1 MPRIQDDRRPVEHV
15 PMTEESHSDNQV
27 PRISKMSDVVHSAA
41 VTFIRAAH
49 AVVKE
54 ALPVTKETAQGWHAD
69 NISRL
74 SAALAFYTTF
84 SLAPALVIALA
95 VASEIIGTEAAH
107 SELTREL
114 SSYIGPK
121 VTAFIFNVI
130 EVSQQ
135 RITGRT
141 ATLISLAASFFGA
154 TVVFVE
160 LKSAFNI
167 IWKVNELPRGIF
179 AQLVYE
185 RIASFVVV
193 LGIGLFLIAS
203 MFLSA
208 TATAIGEFFASQVP
222 QISASLQWIELFV
235 SFLTTGLLVTLLFKL
250 LPDTPVRWH
259 HAAVG
264 AAFTAVMM
272 MIGKYAIGL
281 YLGRSSLSSIYGAA
295 GSFVIILVW
304 VYYNAQVLFTGAELT
319 HVIGAR
325 PTSETY
331 KE

>member
-1 MPRIQDDRRPVEHV
+1 MTNTSESKNRSSHVARAPDAIRSLTGGAIRIV
-15 PMTEESHSDNQV
+15 
-27 PRISKMSDVVHSAA
+27 RIVG
-41 VTFIRAAH
+41 T
-49 AVVKE
+49 E
-54 ALPVTKETAQGWHAD
+54 ALPVAKETARGWNED
-69 NISRL
+69 NVSRL

-121 VTAFIFNVI
+121 VTDFIFNVI

-185 RIASFVVV
+185 RIASFIVV

-259 HAAVG
+259 HAAIG

-325 PTSETY
+325 PTSDEY